1 MVAYKRLFVF
11 VEGNDDK
18 RFFESTVK
26 PHFYNHYDS
35 VQFYTYAQA
44 KTEKSKNFITSIK
57 AMGADYIIVADI
69 NDAPCVTERKEK
81 IKRRFGADI
90 IDEKIVLTIREI
102 ESWYL
107 AGLTN
112 SKCEKLKL
120 RNIPNTDNMTKE
132 NFNSLIPKKFS
143 SRIDF
148 MVEILKCFSIP
159 TAKKKNKS
167 FSYFYKKYL

>member
-1 MVAYKRLFVF
+1 MAYKRLFVF
-11 VEGNDDK
+11 VEGNDDV
-18 RFFESTVK
+18 RFFESAVK
-26 PHFYNHYDS
+26 SFFDNKYDY
-35 VQFYTYAQA
+35 VRIIAYAQT
-44 KTEKSKNFITSIK
+44 KTEKIKNFVASIK
-57 AMGADYIIVADI
+57 AMGADYIIVGDI

-107 AGLTN
+107 AGLTDYG
-112 SKCEKLKL
+112 CEKLKL

-132 NFNSLIPKKFS
+132 EFDSLMPKNFS

>member
-1 MVAYKRLFVF
+1 
-11 VEGNDDK
+11 
-18 RFFESTVK
+18 
-26 PHFYNHYDS
+26 
-35 VQFYTYAQA
+35 
-44 KTEKSKNFITSIK
+44 
-57 AMGADYIIVADI
+57 MGADYIIVADI

-159 TAKKKNKS
+159 TAKKKEQVIFVFLQKVS
-167 FSYFYKKYL
+167 LMQLPKVLKTA

>member
-1 MVAYKRLFVF
+1 MAYKRLFVF
-11 VEGNDDK
+11 VEGNDDV
-18 RFFESTVK
+18 RFFESAVK
-26 PHFYNHYDS
+26 SSFDNQYDY
-35 VQFYTYAQA
+35 VRIIAYAQT
-44 KTEKSKNFITSIK
+44 KTEKIKNFVTSIK

-81 IKRRFGADI
+81 TKRRFGTDI

-107 AGLTN
+107 AGLTDYR
-112 SKCEKLKL
+112 CEKLRL

-132 NFNSLIPKKFS
+132 KFNSLIPKNFS

-148 MVEILKCFSIP
+148 MVEILTYFSMP
-159 TAKKKNKS
+159 TARKKNKS
-167 FSYFYKKYL
+167 FSYFHKKYL